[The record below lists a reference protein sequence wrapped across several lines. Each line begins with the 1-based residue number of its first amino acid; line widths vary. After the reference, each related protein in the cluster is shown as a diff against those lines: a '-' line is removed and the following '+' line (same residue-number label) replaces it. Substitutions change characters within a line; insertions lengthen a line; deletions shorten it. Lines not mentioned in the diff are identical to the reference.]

1 MIFKPLMFSVRLC
14 VFCPWF
20 SSSSPFVPPSIYT
33 AGYSPPWMHLE
44 HSCLRAFALSTP
56 PPGNAPS
63 RLTPP
68 WVTHCSG
75 ISSNTIFLRD
85 TLGEINEL
93 SFLFP
98 LIDSI
103 FFPSQERLNMWLYA
117 FRKAYLCVY
126 CLCPAHAVPR
136 SRGHVSFA
144 HPCMSIALK
153 KVWHIIG
160 VQ

>member
-1 MIFKPLMFSVRLC
+1 MCILSLILQFIPLCATFHLHSRL
-14 VFCPWF
+14 FT
-20 SSSSPFVPPSIYT
+20 S
-33 AGYSPPWMHLE
+33 L
-44 HSCLRAFALSTP
+44 
-56 PPGNAPS
+56 NAPRTFLPQS
-63 RLTPP
+63 LCPFYTSTWECSIPP
-68 WVTHCSG
+68 H
-75 ISSNTIFLRD
+75 SSMGDSLLRDQLKYHFLRD